1 MFVVGKMLSDKELR
15 RNGNY
20 WAMKAKAWLTET
32 REDHPEEL
40 TKAYKW
46 FDTASKLAQAK
57 HPRDLPLDRLIRD
70 ANQHIRAFECLSSA
84 LTTDPSPGD
93 AAQHKAQVVQKRLRK
108 WKALVAGWENHRR
121 VAAGEAE
128 VLPEA
133 FTEAVEWFAARAKP
147 LNVSDG
153 GGTGCEP
160 VSASDGQALADL
172 ASEGKRR
179 IIAVQAIRS
188 SYPRGSRATIPR
200 CLRKWKLEVIGW
212 EVVASEAALQAL
224 RAGRRRGNLRDA
236 EENFAEAKEVYDS
249 QIRLRES
256 LKQPWREYRAKQRKK
271 RTCSHCGT
279 TALFSSRAFPY
290 CGGCRHSD
298 VARKDRP
305 RYCSEECQRAHWLA
319 GHMNECPCTG

>member
-1 MFVVGKMLSDKELR
+1 MICRVVGKMLSDKELR

-57 HPRDLPLDRLIRD
+57 PPRDLPLDRLIRD

-133 FTEAVEWFAARAKP
+133 FTEAVEWFAGAKRLIP
-147 LNVSDG
+147 TLTRSQSD
-153 GGTGCEP
+153 
-160 VSASDGQALADL
+160 VQALTDL
-172 ASEGKRR
+172 ASEGNRR
-179 IIAVQAIRS
+179 VLAVHAIRS

-200 CLRKWKLEVIGW
+200 RLRKWKYEISCW
-212 EVVASEAALQAL
+212 NVAATEAALQAL

-236 EENFAEAKEVYDS
+236 EEIFLEAKEVYDS
-249 QIRLRES
+249 QVRLRES
-256 LKQPWREYRAKQRKK
+256 LKQAWREFRAIQRKK

-279 TALFSSRAFPY
+279 TAPFSSRAFPY
-290 CGGCRHSD
+290 CCGCRHSD

>member
-1 MFVVGKMLSDKELR
+1 M
-15 RNGNY
+15 
-20 WAMKAKAWLTET
+20 TET

-57 HPRDLPLDRLIRD
+57 PPRDLPLDRLIRD

-133 FTEAVEWFAARAKP
+133 FTEAVEWFATARRLSLP
-147 LNVSDG
+147 LTVIPTLTLSQSD
-153 GGTGCEP
+153 
-160 VSASDGQALADL
+160 VQALADL
-172 ASEGKRR
+172 ASEGRRR
-179 IIAVQAIRS
+179 INAVQEVRN

-200 CLRKWKLEVIGW
+200 RLRKWKLEVTGW

-236 EENFAEAKEVYDS
+236 EENKFAEAKEVYDS

-279 TALFSSRAFPY
+279 TAPFSSRAFPY

-298 VARKDRP
+298 VPRDDRP

-319 GHMNECPCTG
+319 GHMTECPCTDLCTG

>member
-1 MFVVGKMLSDKELR
+1 MLSDKELR

-46 FDTASKLAQAK
+46 FDTASKLTQAK
-57 HPRDLPLDRLIRD
+57 PPRDLPLDRLVRD
-70 ANQHIRAFECLSSA
+70 ANQHIRAVERLSSA
-84 LTTDPSPGD
+84 LATDPSPVY
-93 AAQHKAQVVQKRLRK
+93 AAQLRTKAEVLQKRLKK
-108 WKALVAGWENHRR
+108 WKALVAGWENHLR

-133 FTEAVEWFAARAKP
+133 FTAAAEWFAARAKP

-160 VSASDGQALADL
+160 VSASDAQALADL
-172 ASEGKRR
+172 ASEGNRR
-179 IIAVQAIRS
+179 IIAVHAMRS
-188 SYPRGSRATIPR
+188 SYPRGSRATIPWR
-200 CLRKWKLEVIGW
+200 LRKWKQTVIGW

-236 EENFAEAKEVYDS
+236 EKNFVEAKEVYDS
-249 QIRLRES
+249 QVRLRES
-256 LKQPWREYRAKQRKK
+256 LKQACREYRAKQRKK

-279 TALFSSRAFPY
+279 TAPFSSRAFPY